1 MRPRDY
7 FNVFVKQDGLCLTIP
22 KPTCMGDCLKGQL
35 HLFEEP
41 NHDETSQKK
50 AGQQAQELQK
60 IQEPNPPD

>member
-1 MRPRDY
+1 
-7 FNVFVKQDGLCLTIP
+7 
-22 KPTCMGDCLKGQL
+22 MGDCLKGQL

-60 IQEPNPPD
+60 IPEPNTPD